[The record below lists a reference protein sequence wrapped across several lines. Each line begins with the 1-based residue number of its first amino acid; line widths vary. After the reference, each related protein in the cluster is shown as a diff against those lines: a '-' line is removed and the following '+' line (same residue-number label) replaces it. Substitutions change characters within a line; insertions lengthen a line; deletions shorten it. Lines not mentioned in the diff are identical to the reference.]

1 MAFRKETIRQQFTD
15 ALSPVLDSGERVVA
29 AGYTVSG
36 PSPWLTGALGIVL
49 MLALGMRY
57 YYVAVTDRRVLLM
70 KASLLTQKPKGLALA
85 FPVAAVKV
93 AAVNPAGVWSN
104 LRLQPPSGKQMR
116 LNFHRIWREEMGQVA
131 KAIESAGRSGGGE
144 PSAPPTVPPPP
155 QQT

>member
-15 ALSPVLDSGERVVA
+15 ALSSVLDPDERVVA
-29 AGYTVSG
+29 AGYAVSG
-36 PSPWLTGALGIVL
+36 PSPWLTGAIGIVL

-70 KASLLTQKPKGLALA
+70 KASLMTQKPKGLALA
-85 FPVAAVKV
+85 FPVTAVKV

-104 LRLQPPSGKQMR
+104 LRLQPSGAKQMR

-131 KAIESAGRSGGGE
+131 KAIDKAGRAGGGE
-144 PSAPPTVPPPP
+144 LPTPPIVPPPP
-155 QQT
+155 PQA